1 MRFRIEMMSKRS
13 PLPEDEGWMKT
24 GTWREPVWQRRS
36 AARWDRLPACPG
48 WNEGKQTPM
57 ARPVRHPRE
66 AHAGHHR
73 RRSALVASGT
83 GWKPIPHWRPMPQRE
98 DVETT
103 AFARRRR
110 IDDKRDLVLTQRT
123 PSPPSPRSRGPTAK
137 ISGATRGRFAT
148 RSARPRGALPPPRSV
163 RCAGCP

>member
-13 PLPEDEGWMKT
+13 PLTEDEGWIKT

-103 AFARRRR
+103 AFARRRW
-110 IDDKRDLVLTQRT
+110 IDDRRDLVLTRRR
-123 PSPPSPRSRGPTAK
+123 PSPPSCAASIPCPRWRENRAGRG
-137 ISGATRGRFAT
+137 
-148 RSARPRGALPPPRSV
+148 SARWSPR
-163 RCAGCP
+163 RCAHPAPDTGSRSPT